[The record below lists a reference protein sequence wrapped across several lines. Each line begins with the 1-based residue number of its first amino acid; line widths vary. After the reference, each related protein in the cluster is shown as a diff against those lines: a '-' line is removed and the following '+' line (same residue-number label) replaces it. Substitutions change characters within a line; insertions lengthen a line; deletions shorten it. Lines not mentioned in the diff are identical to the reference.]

1 MVYTYD
7 TILFSLKKEGNS
19 VTTWMNLENIVL
31 SERRQKMAKKKAIF
45 CEITKGQTVHDS
57 THMKWDR
64 EFFTQDT

>member
-45 CEITKGQTVHDS
+45 L
-57 THMKWDR
+57 
-64 EFFTQDT
+64 